1 MRTLDAIEVK
11 AVTRRFGSRYALRG
25 VSARF
30 EPGTVTVIQ
39 GPNGAGK
46 STLLAILATLL
57 TPTSGSVLYPPV
69 RDLGRVRAAIG
80 WVGHESLCYPTL
92 TGRQNVEFAA
102 QLYGVPAAAAWQET
116 CARVGAEEF
125 GDRPV
130 RVLSRGQR
138 QRIALARA
146 LVHRP
151 GALLLDEPASGLD
164 AASRRML
171 VNVLRDEAA
180 RGSVVVLASH
190 SKELAAEV
198 ADRRLYVERGKLTSA
213 TDV

>member
-1 MRTLDAIEVK
+1 MRRLDAIEVQG
-11 AVTRRFGSRYALRG
+11 VTRRFGSRYALRG

-30 EPGTVTVIQ
+30 EPGTITVIQ

-57 TPTSGSVLYPPV
+57 TPTAGSVLYPPV
-69 RDLGRVRAAIG
+69 QDIRRVRAAIG
-80 WVGHESLCYPTL
+80 WVGHESLCYPAL
-92 TGRQNVEFAA
+92 SGRQNVEFAA
-102 QLYGVPAAAAWQET
+102 RLYGVPPAAAWEEA

-164 AASRRML
+164 AASRGML
-171 VNVLRDEAA
+171 VRVLRDEGA
-180 RGSVVVLASH
+180 RGSVVILASH
-190 SKELAAEV
+190 STELANEV
-198 ADRRLYVERGKLTSA
+198 ADRRLYVEQGKVRPA
-213 TDV
+213 DR